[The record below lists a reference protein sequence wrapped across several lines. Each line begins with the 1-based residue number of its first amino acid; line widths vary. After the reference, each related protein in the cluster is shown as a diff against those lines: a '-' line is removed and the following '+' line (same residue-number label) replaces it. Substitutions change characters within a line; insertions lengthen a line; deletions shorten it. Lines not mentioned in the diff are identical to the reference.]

1 MPAITPPRGLCDPDT
16 RREQRER
23 NTQNSYIAT
32 IFLFLA
38 LTVLVLAP
46 MLIPFLGP
54 IWAHYLFIGTL
65 AGGALIAGGI
75 YTQKSAEN
83 TKNNIPVFTI
93 LIALILILSVAFPPV
108 GAGILGLFA
117 AVPIL
122 SAALT
127 GAAAGLSTAIPI
139 MSGLAITVSS
149 IVSFAVGTYAID
161 KSTHFI
167 ERSKNAFKQLFDK
180 FSNRDTNP
188 IETNEQSNVPPSLNS
203 HR

>member
-1 MPAITPPRGLCDPDT
+1 MRKAVCRPAPCVRVYCQHEPRWGFGKKKIASEICSIPYD
-16 RREQRER
+16 
-23 NTQNSYIAT
+23 NSNPEKNDLSA
-32 IFLFLA
+32 
-38 LTVLVLAP
+38 
-46 MLIPFLGP
+46 
-54 IWAHYLFIGTL
+54 
-65 AGGALIAGGI
+65 
-75 YTQKSAEN
+75 KSAEN